1 MNPIELSVVIIG
13 GVLITL
19 LLLSFLNDLM
29 LIKSGVSDEHDLVN
43 ILAIYDNGV
52 NSGVNFSINYKPSRS
67 GFLEVT
73 SSEVFL
79 NSRVKSNPGFSAVN
93 CSYDLVLINGSGVFC
108 LRS

>member
-13 GVLITL
+13 GVLVTI

-29 LIKSGVSDEHDLVN
+29 LIKSGVGDEHDLVN

-52 NSGVNFSINYKPSRS
+52 NSGVNFSVSYKLSRA
-67 GFLEVT
+67 GFLNVT

-79 NSRVKSNPGFSAVN
+79 NGLAKVNPGFSAVN